1 MPFPAAQ
8 PLTSRRRILV
18 RSAAALGM
26 AMLVPACGLPA
37 PGGVVVFAAG
47 SPELAMASIDPE
59 SGSWESAPWSPGEMG
74 WIPYPPRGQIQLEHG
89 LGRVPRTVL
98 VYLSFE
104 RTGTSPGLAAGD
116 LARLVDADETTVT
129 VWNATNGTYFA
140 RVVAF

>member
-1 MPFPAAQ
+1 
-8 PLTSRRRILV
+8 
-18 RSAAALGM
+18 
-26 AMLVPACGLPA
+26 MLVPACGLPA